1 VIKLPDNIYD
11 PKQNLI
17 SLINDQALSGV
28 FEAVKHFAGTY
39 KFLGCYAYNDNEINA
54 AIKGWQSIIS
64 QYISTDALTET
75 TDNIIP
81 PALLKPENNMQF
93 CQYLSIVSN
102 DFKEK
107 YGLIIN
113 ETIAYDQKMCALLSK
128 NIGVKIEELFH
139 KFLQSHVSDKNSAGC
154 AIENRKNKFE
164 KYHRAIEENND
175 ALIKDI
181 KDYFNNDE
189 INEILFQT
197 DCDNKKNAV
206 RHNNLSPNFKINLSD
221 ALGIINKFDSD
232 DTVISFS
239 AKNTSYA
246 AIKIKY
252 DYEQIDYKN
261 LSSLIIIKLKSPA
274 APCELKYLKLA
285 ANFFAAANER
295 IVREVE
301 TIVNDIKF
309 DLLKKIAMPHE
320 AFKSIDDYFH
330 ELFETLCSSC
340 GAQYALFI
348 CAGEFDQSDAIKAY
362 GFSAPHS
369 SLLINRLIPL
379 HSKLIKLISTGLKD
393 WHGFVIN
400 DPQKRLKDIT
410 DEIFSF
416 GDYKINEALIAPL
429 IQDESLKGIIILF
442 TEKNKKFLAESEIIM
457 DSVNEYVINLL
468 CNGLTCFK
476 LKKENADFNA
486 KIEEAVT
493 DEKMKLLA
501 ALSTGIAHNFN
512 NLMAVILGRVG
523 LLQRSITDEKA
534 LASLKVIETTLK
546 NGEEIIKRLQA
557 FIPKKSS
564 GSGHVLTNINKLID
578 EVIEITK
585 MRIQAENYLKNIT
598 INASADLRKLPDLFL
613 NSDEIHE
620 ALLNISFN
628 SIEAMPD
635 GGDITFK
642 SYMEGANICISIKDS
657 GVGMSKEVQQKAFTP
672 FFTTKGQIGT
682 GLSLSYTYGV
692 ILKHQGSIVIKS
704 GVSKGTELI
713 IKLPVNIENKEIDS
727 HLKNIR
733 KMDYISKIIVI
744 DDNLVIRE
752 ALGDIIKTL
761 GHIPVTVPDGAQ
773 AFELLKKDDKYDFVF
788 TDYKMPKTSGAD
800 IARYIKKNYPH
811 VFVIIVTAYS
821 YSLEEMEVEPGSV
834 DAIIGKPF
842 NISMIEN
849 TINAALNKKL
859 SGG

>member
-1 VIKLPDNIYD
+1 MIKLPDNIYD

-17 SLINDQALSGV
+17 SLINEEALKAMS
-28 FEAVKHFAGTY
+28 EIVKHFAGTH
-39 KFLGCYAYNDNEINA
+39 KFLGCHDYDEKRIEDAIN
-54 AIKGWQSIIS
+54 GWQSIIS
-64 QYISTDALTET
+64 QYISSDALTESIA
-75 TDNIIP
+75 DLVP
-81 PALLKPENNMQF
+81 PALLKPENDMQF
-93 CQYLSIVSN
+93 CQYVSIVSS

-107 YGLIIN
+107 YGRIIN

-128 NIGVKIEELFH
+128 NIADKIDELFR
-139 KFLQSHVSDKNSAGC
+139 KFQQKHRC
-154 AIENRKNKFE
+154 RKNAADCAVEPRENKFI
-164 KYHRAIEENND
+164 KYHRAIEENKN
-175 ALIKDI
+175 ALLNDI
-181 KDYFNNDE
+181 KSYLNNDE
-189 INEILFQT
+189 ISEILFQT
-197 DCDNKKNAV
+197 DDDNKKTPV
-206 RHNNLSPNFKINLSD
+206 RNNNLSQNFKINLSD
-221 ALGIINKFDSD
+221 ALNIIDKFDAND
-232 DTVISFS
+232 PVISFS
-239 AKNTSYA
+239 AKNASYA
-246 AIKIKY
+246 AVKIAY
-252 DYEQIDYKN
+252 NYEKIDYKN

-274 APCELKYLKLA
+274 ALCDLKYLRLA
-285 ANFFAAANER
+285 ANFFSAANER
-295 IVREVE
+295 IVSEVE
-301 TIVNDIKF
+301 TIVKNIKF
-309 DLLKKIAMPHE
+309 ELLKKIAMPHE
-320 AFKSIDDYFH
+320 AFESIDDYFH
-330 ELFETLCSSC
+330 ELFETLCSFC
-340 GAQYALFI
+340 GARYSLFI
-348 CAGEFDQSDAIKAY
+348 CAGELDQFDSVKAY

-369 SLLINRLIPL
+369 SLLVNRLIPL
-379 HSKLIKLISTGLKD
+379 HSKLIKSITSDLKEGRDLIISE
-393 WHGFVIN
+393 
-400 DPQKRLKDIT
+400 PQKRLKEIT
-410 DEIFSF
+410 DEILAF
-416 GDYKINEALIAPL
+416 GDYQINEALIAPL
-429 IQDESLKGIIILF
+429 MKDESLKGIIILF
-442 TEKNKKFLAESEIIM
+442 TGKDNSFSAESEIIM
-457 DSVNEYVINLL
+457 DSINEYVINLL

-476 LKKENADFNA
+476 LKKENSDFNA

-493 DEKMKLLA
+493 GEKMKLLA

-534 LASLKVIETTLK
+534 LASLKVIESTLK

-578 EVIEITK
+578 EVVEITK

-598 INASADLRKLPDLFL
+598 INASADLCKLPDLFL

-628 SIEAMPD
+628 SVEAMPD

-642 SYMEGANICISIKDS
+642 SYMEGANVCISIKDT

-704 GVSKGTELI
+704 GVSKGTEII

-727 HLKNIR
+727 HLKNVR
-733 KMDYISKIIVI
+733 KMDYKSKIIVI
-744 DDNLVIRE
+744 DDNPVIRE
-752 ALGDIIKTL
+752 ALGDIIKAL
-761 GHIPVTVPDGAQ
+761 GHLPVTVPDGGQ
-773 AFELLKKDDKYDFVF
+773 AFELLKKDEKYDFVF

-811 VFVIIVTAYS
+811 IFVIIFTAYS